1 MNECLVA
8 STSKTGPVVHG
19 VENFHGGRFW
29 ALANNSD
36 SDSDVEQT
44 NVLPKTRQLHGSM
57 LTGLGQQLA
66 PPVSSVVPQYFPAG
80 SILSPVLST
89 ASGHRSVGSFSSLM
103 LESAQKR
110 NDQRPWQG
118 RIPAPRVSPCLT
130 MGDAISRARIIQKKA
145 NSWPRSGIT
154 KIHSSLDQ
162 RQPSTVIRKEFQN
175 SSNGRILRHNAG
187 CVDGPASSVSRTMKL
202 DPRMPYRP
210 PTVGLV
216 SLFARTGTNIG
227 ASRAPIAREHS
238 ANKSSVAPLSFA
250 ASYTQVAARSMEG
263 GIAKERLGGEVHR
276 KATVVAL
283 LARGSSWGVM
293 GTGGRSV
300 LSMAIV
306 AASIRL
312 GEADPI
318 PSWLVFLLVRVVA
331 FLELELHCIRG
342 QYPGWQGPQ
351 SAGLFAISLGCAE
364 IGWGSCSLH

>member
-1 MNECLVA
+1 
-8 STSKTGPVVHG
+8 
-19 VENFHGGRFW
+19 
-29 ALANNSD
+29 
-36 SDSDVEQT
+36 
-44 NVLPKTRQLHGSM
+44 M
-57 LTGLGQQLA
+57 LTGLGQPLA
-66 PPVSSVVPQYFPAG
+66 PPVSSVVPQYFPVG
-80 SILSPVLST
+80 SVLSLVLST
-89 ASGHRSVGSFSSLM
+89 ASGHRSVGSFSLPM

-110 NDQRPWQG
+110 NDRRPWQG

-175 SSNGRILRHNAG
+175 SSNGRILRRNAG
-187 CVDGPASSVSRTMKL
+187 CVYGPASSVSRTMKL

-210 PTVGLV
+210 TAGLV

-238 ANKSSVAPLSFA
+238 VNKSSVAPLSFA
-250 ASYTQVAARSMEG
+250 ASYAQVAARSMEG

-293 GTGGRSV
+293 GTRGRSV

-318 PSWLVFLLVRVVA
+318 PIWLGFLLVRVVA
-331 FLELELHCIRG
+331 FLELELHRIRG
-342 QYPGWQGPQ
+342 AVSGVAGASISQ
-351 SAGLFAISLGCAE
+351 SLCHQSRMRRNWLG
-364 IGWGSCSLH
+364 